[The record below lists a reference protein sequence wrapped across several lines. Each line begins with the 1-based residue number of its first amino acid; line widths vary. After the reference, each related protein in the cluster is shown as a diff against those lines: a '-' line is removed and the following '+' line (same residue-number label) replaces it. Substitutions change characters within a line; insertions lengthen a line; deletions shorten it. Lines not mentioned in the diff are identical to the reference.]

1 MFQNNAFPRPL
12 DLPAP
17 WLRPVPL
24 RELIGHFPWPRT
36 FRDYLQ
42 CLLAMLLLGGLAALQ
57 IQASIQVTQARQTL
71 AELRMER
78 RLIQQYNAEL
88 VWEIGQ
94 ATALETVRAR
104 ALEWGLRPA
113 RQLPLP
119 GSMVGATSLPADEAV
134 GLGPLE
140 AQELLAGPVSAEV
153 SSQSQRMG
161 TLRVWWREQWPRW
174 QAIMDHWLTRTHE
187 LIR

>member
-24 RELIGHFPWPRT
+24 RELIGHLPWPRT

-42 CLLAMLLLGGLAALQ
+42 CLLAMLLLSGLAALQ

-88 VWEIGQ
+88 VWQIGQ
-94 ATALETVRAR
+94 ETALETVRAR

-113 RQLPLP
+113 RQLPLFQA
-119 GSMVGATSLPADEAV
+119 MAGATAPPLGQPV
-134 GLGPLE
+134 GLQPPGAPD
-140 AQELLAGPVSAEV
+140 LLAGPSLAEA
-153 SSQSQRMG
+153 SQPSRMG
-161 TLRVWWREQWPRW
+161 SLRGWWREQWPQW
-174 QAIMDHWLTRTHE
+174 QAVMDHWLTRTQE